1 MAVCPIWIRGGGW
14 LQLGQHNLDD
24 KCCGKDVCV
33 DLKEKMGCVVHGGI
47 LDQYGIGVS
56 LYFKFLSLLSSALF
70 MISVIA
76 IFPIS
81 IYW

>member
-14 LQLGQHNLDD
+14 LQLGQHNLD

-56 LYFKFLSLLSSALF
+56 LYFKFLSSSINPSIRLLLSSHALNF
-70 MISVIA
+70 KS
-76 IFPIS
+76 
-81 IYW
+81 